1 MANIFDYLDWRG
13 DVPFSVDPFN
23 EADNLILSEL
33 AYTKFGN
40 IIPSDGTEISLQDAF
55 QAFFS
60 QHTREELLAEKSF
73 TAKAPLLM
81 EGMLS
86 GSRFRDLTISR
97 YVDEF
102 DPQERFQLSAVTFAL
117 PIGCRYIA
125 FRGTDGTLVGWKED
139 FDISFLPE
147 TAGQKRAVQYLNQVG
162 SDSKE
167 ALIVGGHSKGGN
179 LAIYASAFC
188 DPGIQDRILIVF
200 SNDGP
205 GFRQEIIDSEG
216 YSRIV
221 GKTVQIVPDTSV
233 IGQLL
238 SSLSPRRVIKSS
250 ASGILQHDGFTWQ
263 VHRNHFEEA
272 AMSSSGELIGQTL
285 GGWLEQMDDKT
296 RASFTDTVFSMFES
310 TGSDTFSE
318 INSQRLKSTGAMVS
332 AGLGMPKEK
341 AQELLRIIGQLGRS
355 GGKTVSGYV
364 SSILSN
370 VQKKD
375 P

>member
-33 AYTKFGN
+33 AYTKFGS
-40 IIPSDGTEISLQDAF
+40 IVPSDGTEISLQDAF
-55 QAFFS
+55 RAFFS

-102 DPQERFQLSAVTFAL
+102 DQQEGLQLSAVTFAL

-162 SDSKE
+162 ACSKE

-188 DPGIQDRILIVF
+188 NPDIQDRILIVF

-221 GKTVQIVPDTSV
+221 GKTIQIVPDTSV

-263 VHRNHFEEA
+263 VQRNHFEEA
-272 AMSSSGELIGQTL
+272 PMSSSGELIGQTL

-296 RASFTDTVFSMFES
+296 RESFTDTVFSLFES
-310 TGSDTFSE
+310 TGNDTFSE
-318 INSQRLKSTGAMVS
+318 ISSQKLKSTGAIVS
-332 AGLGMPKEK
+332 AGLGMPKDK

-364 SSILSN
+364 SSFISG